1 MPIFNICRF
10 MMRVTV
16 WKSETQGWSSTL
28 VTILALS
35 PCLPLPRGSP
45 LGLQNPDFMW
55 PQQEQGQVLVMRTHL
70 SLFST
75 ERNTKYIPMK
85 RLQCHLITTDNLIYS
100 AKPTAVLILLGNKI
114 LVKTTY
120 FHLPPKHAIM
130 VVFSLSLTRHH
141 LPNSP
146 QGLVQLV
153 GICLVSIV

>member
-1 MPIFNICRF
+1 
-10 MMRVTV
+10 MRPKV
-16 WKSETQGWSSTL
+16 EAAHWSQFW
-28 VTILALS
+28 
-35 PCLPLPRGSP
+35 PCLHVYPCPGAPPWVCRT
-45 LGLQNPDFMW
+45 QDFMS

-146 QGLVQLV
+146 QGPVQLV